1 MNMKFFAALLFFLS
15 AAVICSAQ
23 EKIYSVTGRLCDT
36 SGSPVQFAHVVN
48 MKKRT
53 ACISNQEGVFRLL
66 MMKTD
71 TIKISCLG
79 FETAGFTL
87 QSLMMDEEEEK
98 SSHADIGIIILK
110 PKTFEHE
117 VISVYAER
125 WKAFVY
131 EWSQIDPEE
140 EPEYVDQI
148 ETWKS
153 NLIDLNE
160 LKQITQAA
168 NGIGIPFGGDRKRKK
183 AEAKINEDKRQ
194 TALDNEAAEKYN
206 SKIVADITGMSIE
219 EAEKFMLHFKL
230 DRDFILRRNDY
241 DLYMIIKQL
250 YKEYTK

>member
-1 MNMKFFAALLFFLS
+1 MNIKFFTALFFFLS
-15 AAVICSAQ
+15 AEILCSAQ
-23 EKIYSVTGRLCDT
+23 EKIYSVTGRLYDT
-36 SGSPVQFAHVVN
+36 TGSPVQFAHVVN
-48 MKKRT
+48 VKKRT

-66 MMKTD
+66 MMRSD

-79 FETAGFTL
+79 YETTGFTL
-87 QSLMMDEEEEK
+87 QNFVMEEYEEK
-98 SSHADIGIIILK
+98 SSHTDIGFIVLK

-117 VISVYAER
+117 VVSVYAER
-125 WKAFVY
+125 WKSFVY

-140 EPEYVDQI
+140 EPKYVEQI

-168 NGIGIPFGGDRKRKK
+168 NGVGFAFGGDRKRQK
-183 AEAKINEDKRQ
+183 AIAKVNEDKRQ
-194 TALDNEAAEKYN
+194 TALDNEAAAKYN
-206 SKIVADITGMSIE
+206 SKIVAEITGMNEE

-241 DLYMIIKQL
+241 DLYLIIKQL
-250 YKEYTK
+250 YKEYQK